1 MTTEERKE
9 RVLAR
14 ERKRGKAD
22 AQEVQ
27 TKATEMTGAELYS
40 AADRIPRFAVARR
53 IKNMLERP
61 VGFVCAAPSGRL
73 VRLIQPY
80 DSSIYTQEPEELP
93 AHWGFVWSKNP
104 EDARPFIAISTSP
117 FNKGDCCTEGGRVYV
132 SLFNGNVNAPSTWPT
147 GWEEVTE

>member
-1 MTTEERKE
+1 MNARE
-9 RVLAR
+9 RVLNR
-14 ERKRGKAD
+14 ERQRGRSA

-27 TKATEMTGAELYS
+27 TKAPEMTGSELYS
-40 AADRIPRFAVARR
+40 VADRIPRFSVALR

-61 VGFVCAAPSGRL
+61 VGFVCVAPSGRL

-80 DSSIYTQEPEELP
+80 DSSIYTQDPEELP

-104 EDARPFIAISTSP
+104 ANALPFIALSTAP
-117 FNKGDCCTEGGRVYV
+117 YYKGDCCTENGKIYA
-132 SLFNGNVNAPSTWPT
+132 SLYDGNVNPPSLWKN